1 MLAGETAMTFD
12 DILEQITTLL
22 LEELGEDR
30 VGNVDGDVRSRRS
43 YRVS

>member
-12 DILEQITTLL
+12 DILEPITTLL
-22 LEELGEDR
+22 LEELGENR
-30 VGNVDGDVRSRRS
+30 VGNVDGDVRSRRL